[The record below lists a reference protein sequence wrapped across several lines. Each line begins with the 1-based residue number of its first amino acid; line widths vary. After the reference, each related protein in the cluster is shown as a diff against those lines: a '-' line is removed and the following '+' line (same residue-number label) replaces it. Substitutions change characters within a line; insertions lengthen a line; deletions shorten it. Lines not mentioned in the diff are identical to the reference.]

1 MTRGWDST
9 RYGVFSDCVRVN
21 LTLCSYPT
29 QAVLAAKA
37 GAWSTTPSLAP

>member
-9 RYGVFSDCVRVN
+9 RYGVFQRLCVRVN

-29 QAVLAAKA
+29 QASWLKSRKLTA
-37 GAWSTTPSLAP
+37 GRFR